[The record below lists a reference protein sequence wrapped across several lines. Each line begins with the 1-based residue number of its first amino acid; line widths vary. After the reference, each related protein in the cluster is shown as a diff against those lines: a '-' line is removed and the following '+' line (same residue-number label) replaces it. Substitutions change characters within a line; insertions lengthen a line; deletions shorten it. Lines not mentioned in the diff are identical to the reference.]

1 MPNLENRYFA
11 NLQRCEFTQ
20 LTIYQPTGDHVVHGA
35 REAFELFIQYIVD
48 NPSRFDSMS
57 TSRPLSE
64 IARSQF
70 NVEPSLDGF
79 ATYSEEIVADLFP
92 GLKSSL
98 LSPLINAHLHE
109 HFIRE
114 HSVLAIID
122 PIPDTR
128 LNLFRH
134 QITSLA
140 NIIAQCPSSPL
151 AGSCPPGLGVSRCK
165 PCNSASVLRYRALTN
180 IPPNS
185 YILTAVPHPYTFLSY
200 VHQKSSLDARFVRDS
215 EREEWISSVTA
226 GVVDKRTGGYQR
238 IQTLKE
244 FINSDSAIV
253 FSGKLP
259 SGIWQTWEELDLE
272 GLESMLG
279 FQIQTLSEPN
289 EKDSNSVTSDAN
301 PGLAKT
307 KERVLAQAAESG
319 RDMVESWNLAWT
331 ELWYYLRALQRH
343 RKSEHLDIVGSF
355 SF

>member
-20 LTIYQPTGDHVVHGA
+20 LTMYQPTDDHVVHGT
-35 REAFELFIQYIVD
+35 REAFELLIQHIVD

-57 TSRPLSE
+57 TSRPLFE
-64 IARSQF
+64 VAMSQF
-70 NVEPSLDGF
+70 NIEPSLDGF
-79 ATYSEEIVADLFP
+79 ATYYEEIVADLFP
-92 GLKSSL
+92 GLKSNL
-98 LSPLINAHLHE
+98 LSHLINAHLHE

-122 PIPDTR
+122 PILDSR
-128 LNLFRH
+128 LTLFRR
-134 QITSLA
+134 QITSIA
-140 NIIAQCPSSPL
+140 NVIAQCPSSPL
-151 AGSCPPGLGVSRCK
+151 AGSCPPGVSRCT
-165 PCNSASVLRYRALTN
+165 PCKSASVLRYRALIN
-180 IPPNS
+180 VPPNS
-185 YILTAVPHPYTFLSY
+185 YILTAVPHPYSFLSY

-215 EREEWISSVTA
+215 EREEWISSVTS

-244 FINSDSAIV
+244 FINSESAIV
-253 FSGKLP
+253 FGGKLP

-272 GLESMLG
+272 VLESTLG
-279 FQIQTLSEPN
+279 FQIETIPETSER
-289 EKDSNSVTSDAN
+289 DSKAVTSDSKAVM
-301 PGLAKT
+301 AKA
-307 KERVLAQAAESG
+307 KELVLSQASESG

-343 RKSEHLDIVGSF
+343 RKSEHLHIVGSF